1 MTELRREIEVSLT
14 PKLGYQSNRLGG
26 QTSGEEPGA
35 QTTTNQAGENPK
47 SGKKSSGKGRSRS
60 DGKCCLVG
68 GYCPS
73 ALGFHQEHLPT
84 KEAMPRSSWD
94 SSEV

>member
-1 MTELRREIEVSLT
+1 MTELKREIQVSLT

-35 QTTTNQAGENPK
+35 QTTTTQDGENPE
-47 SGKKSSGKGRSRS
+47 SGRKSSGKGRSRS
-60 DGKCCLVG
+60 DGRRCLVG
-68 GYCPS
+68 GCCPS
-73 ALGFHQEHLPT
+73 ALGFHQEHLPAE
-84 KEAMPRSSWD
+84 EAMPRSSWD